1 MKNMVRNED
10 AFKQRFR
17 TAKEVRTG
25 FFFRFWGHSLAYGQ
39 KTRIKSSPDPFHE
52 NMVRKVY
59 AAKISGPY
67 QLFSGSGPIFFC
79 GVNGASET
87 SLFCSI
93 ALGIAPIQTKA
104 RVSSLP

>member
-1 MKNMVRNED
+1 MRLNSVFEQQKRSGV
-10 AFKQRFR
+10 
-17 TAKEVRTG
+17 V
-25 FFFRFWGHSLAYGQ
+25 FFFRFWGHSPAYGQ

-59 AAKISGPY
+59 AAKKSGPY